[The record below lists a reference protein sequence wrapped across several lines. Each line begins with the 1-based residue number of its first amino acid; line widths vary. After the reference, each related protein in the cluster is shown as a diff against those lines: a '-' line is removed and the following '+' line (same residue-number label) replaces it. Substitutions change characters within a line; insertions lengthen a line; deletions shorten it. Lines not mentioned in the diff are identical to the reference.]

1 MPLRGYKLLQVS
13 YIVWRKCHLRKPS
26 LELSKMI
33 LLSLQAWLFVFTHLI
48 IICSTFF
55 FVFLQAAFRI
65 RGLSRKQLERL
76 KSKNITLLENGLLD
90 VPQQTW
96 APVQTLTVFV
106 VKGSNLLSLQEVN
119 IAFNY
124 WVTLYTLRVTSI
136 SFLLQHHPSFN
147 LKCHENKGLKWLL
160 TREALDC

>member
-1 MPLRGYKLLQVS
+1 MHKKCWVLLELWLCNGSDLFHFKAEVSENGNLEDLFKQFASLMPLRGYKLLQVS
-13 YIVWRKCHLRKPS
+13 DFVWRSVQLRTTFS
-26 LELSKMI
+26 WAVQNDTVIS
-33 LLSLQAWLFVFTHLI
+33 LSLNVVLTHPILFLI
-48 IICSTFF
+48 VF

-96 APVQTLTVFV
+96 APVQTLTVFA

-119 IAFNY
+119 IAVN
-124 WVTLYTLRVTSI
+124 
-136 SFLLQHHPSFN
+136 
-147 LKCHENKGLKWLL
+147 
-160 TREALDC
+160 

>member
-1 MPLRGYKLLQVS
+1 MHKKCWVLLELWLCNGSDLFHFKAEVSENGNLEDLFKQFASLMPLKGYKLLQVS
-13 YIVWRKCHLRKPS
+13 DFVWRSGQLRTTFS
-26 LELSKMI
+26 WAVQNDTVIS
-33 LLSLQAWLFVFTHLI
+33 LSLNVVFTHPILFLI
-48 IICSTFF
+48 VF

-96 APVQTLTVFV
+96 APVQTLTVFA

-119 IAFNY
+119 IAVN
-124 WVTLYTLRVTSI
+124 
-136 SFLLQHHPSFN
+136 
-147 LKCHENKGLKWLL
+147 
-160 TREALDC
+160 

>member
-1 MPLRGYKLLQVS
+1 M
-13 YIVWRKCHLRKPS
+13 
-26 LELSKMI
+26 
-33 LLSLQAWLFVFTHLI
+33 FVFTHPILFLI
-48 IICSTFF
+48 VF

-96 APVQTLTVFV
+96 VPVQTLTVFA

-119 IAFNY
+119 IAAN
-124 WVTLYTLRVTSI
+124 
-136 SFLLQHHPSFN
+136 
-147 LKCHENKGLKWLL
+147 
-160 TREALDC
+160 

>member
-1 MPLRGYKLLQVS
+1 MDQIFFISENGNLEDLFKQFASLMPLRGYKLLQVS
-13 YIVWRKCHLRKPS
+13 DFVWRSGQLRTTFS
-26 LELSKMI
+26 WAVQNDTVIS
-33 LLSLQAWLFVFTHLI
+33 LSLNVVLTHPILFLI
-48 IICSTFF
+48 VF

-96 APVQTLTVFV
+96 APVQTLTVFA

-119 IAFNY
+119 IAVN
-124 WVTLYTLRVTSI
+124 
-136 SFLLQHHPSFN
+136 
-147 LKCHENKGLKWLL
+147 
-160 TREALDC
+160 

>member
-1 MPLRGYKLLQVS
+1 M
-13 YIVWRKCHLRKPS
+13 
-26 LELSKMI
+26 
-33 LLSLQAWLFVFTHLI
+33 FVFTHPILLLI
-48 IICSTFF
+48 VF

-96 APVQTLTVFV
+96 APVQTLTVFA

-119 IAFNY
+119 IAAN
-124 WVTLYTLRVTSI
+124 
-136 SFLLQHHPSFN
+136 
-147 LKCHENKGLKWLL
+147 
-160 TREALDC
+160 

>member
-1 MPLRGYKLLQVS
+1 MHKKCWVLLELWLCNGSDLFHFKAEVSENGNLEDLFKQFASLMPLRGYKLLQVS
-13 YIVWRKCHLRKPS
+13 DFVWRSVQLRTTFS
-26 LELSKMI
+26 WAVQNDTVIS
-33 LLSLQAWLFVFTHLI
+33 LSLNVVFTHPILFLI
-48 IICSTFF
+48 VF

-96 APVQTLTVFV
+96 APVQTLTVFA

-119 IAFNY
+119 IAVN
-124 WVTLYTLRVTSI
+124 
-136 SFLLQHHPSFN
+136 
-147 LKCHENKGLKWLL
+147 
-160 TREALDC
+160 

>member
-1 MPLRGYKLLQVS
+1 MHKKCWVLLELWLCNGSDLFHLKAEVSENGNLEDLFKQFASLMPLRGYKLLQVS
-13 YIVWRKCHLRKPS
+13 DFVWRSVQLRTTFS
-26 LELSKMI
+26 WAVQNDTVIS
-33 LLSLQAWLFVFTHLI
+33 LSLNVVFTHPILFLI
-48 IICSTFF
+48 VF

-96 APVQTLTVFV
+96 APVQTLTVFA

-119 IAFNY
+119 IAVN
-124 WVTLYTLRVTSI
+124 
-136 SFLLQHHPSFN
+136 
-147 LKCHENKGLKWLL
+147 
-160 TREALDC
+160 